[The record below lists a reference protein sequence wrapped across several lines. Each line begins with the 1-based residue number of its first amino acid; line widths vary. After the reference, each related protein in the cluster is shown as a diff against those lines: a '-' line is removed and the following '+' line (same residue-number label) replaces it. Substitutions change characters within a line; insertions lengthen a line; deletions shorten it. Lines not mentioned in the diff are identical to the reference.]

1 MSTVN
6 GLPGHV
12 LLVHFL
18 VVLTPL
24 TAVLAILC
32 ALWPAALRHLVWLVC
47 ALAVTCLA
55 LTPLTTEAGEWLE
68 GRVDPSPLVEN
79 HAALGATMIYVA
91 VALVGAAL
99 LLAVKHIRNARDAA
113 LPRSAAAV
121 ITALVLLVG
130 AGAVVQVYRI
140 GDSGAQSAWADAVS
154 GGDGG
159 DNGGGGGGDND

>member
-32 ALWPAALRHLVWLVC
+32 ALWPAALRHLIWLVL

-55 LTPLTTEAGEWLE
+55 LTPFTTEAGEWLE
-68 GRVDPSPLVEN
+68 GRVDPSPLVTT
-79 HAALGATMIYVA
+79 HAALGDTMIYVTA
-91 VALVGAAL
+91 ALVVAAL
-99 LLAVKHIRNARDAA
+99 LLLLKHVRTARSAA
-113 LPRSAAAV
+113 LPQSVVAV
-121 ITALVLLVG
+121 ITVLVLLIG

-154 GGDGG
+154 GE
-159 DNGGGGGGDND
+159 